1 MAVFD
6 WLIGYCLALFDWLHP
21 NVQYIN
27 FFNKLSTAP
36 IKMNSPVTN
45 LAQNLSELNTG
56 R

>member
-1 MAVFD
+1 MSKSNISKKPPK
-6 WLIGYCLALFDWLHP
+6 LRIPLKNLG
-21 NVQYIN
+21 NNIS